1 MSTRIIEGTGFEL
14 KSDSKLVNATL
25 KMLDKD
31 TAVILLKWAPGV
43 AKE

>member
-1 MSTRIIEGTGFEL
+1 MTKITKGTGFEL
-14 KSDSKLVNATL
+14 KSDSKLVKTTL

-43 AKE
+43 AK